1 MAGPAGGP
9 PVRHGAE
16 RDRRVLRLESYPGAG
31 TLASSRALRRMIGLS
46 IALCRAR
53 ARPAA
58 MSDMLPLDAEQI
70 EAFLIATGIGLLIG
84 LERERVPSARAGLRT
99 FGLVGMLGALVAML
113 GEQLGSPAPFV
124 AGLVLVGLTIVAAY
138 LRHPDP
144 SDPGTTSVAA
154 LVLCYCLGA
163 ASWLGHARLAV
174 MLAVATTVLLYFKAQ
189 LRGMATRL
197 GQRDWISI
205 LQFGVLSLV
214 ILPMLPDEEMGPY
227 GALNPRQIWWMVVLI
242 AGVGLAGYTAL
253 QVAGVRYGAAFVG
266 VFGGLAS
273 STATTLLYAR
283 QARALPAAGAMA
295 ALVIVIANLVMVL
308 RVGAIAG
315 VVAPGVAATL
325 LRVIVPA
332 LVLGALGALWLWRQL
347 AERAEA
353 LLPTTGNPT
362 ELKTALGFGAAYA
375 LVLLAAAWL
384 SDFAGN
390 RGLYVLAFVSGL
402 TDVDAITLSSL
413 RLYALERLEL
423 VATVTAVGIA
433 MLANLAFKLGLAAV
447 IGGRALA
454 LRAAAGMASVALG
467 LLAGLAWVG
476 LG

>member
-1 MAGPAGGP
+1 
-9 PVRHGAE
+9 
-16 RDRRVLRLESYPGAG
+16 
-31 TLASSRALRRMIGLS
+31 
-46 IALCRAR
+46 
-53 ARPAA
+53 
-58 MSDMLPLDAEQI
+58 MSDAAPLDAAQI

-99 FGLVGMLGALVAML
+99 FALVGMLGALVAML
-113 GEQLGSPAPFV
+113 GEQLGSFAPFV
-124 AGLVLVGLTIVAAY
+124 AGLVIVALTLIAAH

-154 LVLCYCLGA
+154 LVVCYCLGA
-163 ASWLGHARLAV
+163 AAWLGHAQLAV
-174 MLAVATTVLLYFKAQ
+174 MLAVGATVLLYFKAQ

-197 GQRDWISI
+197 DARDWISI

-227 GALNPRQIWWMVVLI
+227 GALNPRQVWWMVVLI
-242 AGVGLAGYTAL
+242 AGVGLAGYAAL
-253 QVAGVRYGAAFVG
+253 QIAGVRYGAAFVG

-283 QARALPAAGAMA
+283 QAREASAASALA
-295 ALVIVIANLVMVL
+295 ALVIVIANLVMVV
-308 RVGAIAG
+308 RVGAIAAL
-315 VVAPGVAATL
+315 VAPAVAATL
-325 LRVIVPA
+325 MQAVVPA
-332 LVLGALGALWLWRQL
+332 LVLGMLGVLWLWRQL
-347 AERAEA
+347 AERGEA
-353 LLPTTGNPT
+353 VLPATGNPT

-423 VATVTAVGIA
+423 AVTVIAVGIA
-433 MLANLAFKLGLAAV
+433 MLANLSFKLGLAAV

-454 LRAAAGMASVALG
+454 VRTAAGMGGVALG
-467 LLAGLAWVG
+467 LLGGLVWVG
-476 LG
+476 WEA

>member
-1 MAGPAGGP
+1 MPRRAGGP
-9 PVRHGAE
+9 
-16 RDRRVLRLESYPGAG
+16 RVHRAAASVVWSESYPGTG
-31 TLASSRALRRMIGLS
+31 VLASSRTPRRMIGLS
-46 IALCRAR
+46 IALCRGR
-53 ARPAA
+53 TRPAA

-99 FGLVGMLGALVAML
+99 FGLVGMLGALVSML

-124 AGLVLVGLTIVAAY
+124 AGLVLVGLTIIAAY
-138 LRHPDP
+138 LRHPDS

-163 ASWLGHARLAV
+163 ASWLGHAQLAV
-174 MLAVATTVLLYFKAQ
+174 MLAVGATVLLYFKAQ
-189 LRGMATRL
+189 LRGVATRL
-197 GQRDWISI
+197 EQRDWISI

-214 ILPMLPDEEMGPY
+214 ILPMLPDEEMGPH

-242 AGVGLAGYTAL
+242 AGVGLAGYAAL
-253 QVAGVRYGAAFVG
+253 KIAGVRYGAAFVG

-283 QARALPAAGAMA
+283 QARELPAAGAMA

-308 RVGAIAG
+308 RVWGIAA
-315 VVAPGVAATL
+315 VVAPGVAAPL
-325 LRVIVPA
+325 LKLIVPA
-332 LVLGALGALWLWRQL
+332 LVLGTLGALWLWRRL
-347 AERAEA
+347 AERHETV
-353 LLPTTGNPT
+353 LPATGNPT

-384 SDFAGN
+384 SDYAGN

-423 VATVTAVGIA
+423 VATVTALGIA
-433 MLANLAFKLGLAAV
+433 MLANLCFKLGLASV

>member
-1 MAGPAGGP
+1 MNVRGASFLITGASGGIGHATAIELARRGGRLLVCGRDSGALEKVRGEAVELGTTARAFTGDLSSAQGVRALADGVLHSGVVPDVIVNVAGQLSFAPIEAEDAET
-9 PVRHGAE
+9 AE
-16 RDRRVLRLESYPGAG
+16 RLFRVNVLAPIEMARAFTPVFKKRGSGLIVNVGSIFGSIGFPYFATYSATKFALRGFSE
-31 TLASSRALRRMIGLS
+31 ALRRELKDS
-46 IALCRAR
+46 
-53 ARPAA
+53 
-58 MSDMLPLDAEQI
+58 
-70 EAFLIATGIGLLIG
+70 
-84 LERERVPSARAGLRT
+84 
-99 FGLVGMLGALVAML
+99 
-113 GEQLGSPAPFV
+113 
-124 AGLVLVGLTIVAAY
+124 
-138 LRHPDP
+138 
-144 SDPGTTSVAA
+144 
-154 LVLCYCLGA
+154 
-163 ASWLGHARLAV
+163 
-174 MLAVATTVLLYFKAQ
+174 
-189 LRGMATRL
+189 
-197 GQRDWISI
+197 
-205 LQFGVLSLV
+205 
-214 ILPMLPDEEMGPY
+214 
-227 GALNPRQIWWMVVLI
+227 
-242 AGVGLAGYTAL
+242 
-253 QVAGVRYGAAFVG
+253 GVRYGAAFVG

-295 ALVIVIANLVMVL
+295 ALVIVIANLVMVM
-308 RVGAIAG
+308 RVGAIAA

-353 LLPTTGNPT
+353 VLPTTGNPT
-362 ELKTALGFGAAYA
+362 ELKTALGFGAVYA

-433 MLANLAFKLGLAAV
+433 MLANLCFKLGLASV

>member
-1 MAGPAGGP
+1 
-9 PVRHGAE
+9 
-16 RDRRVLRLESYPGAG
+16 
-31 TLASSRALRRMIGLS
+31 MIPLS
-46 IALCRAR
+46 IALCRAC

-58 MSDMLPLDAEQI
+58 MSDLLPLDAEQI

-124 AGLVLVGLTIVAAY
+124 AGLVLVGLTIIAAY

-308 RVGAIAG
+308 RVGVIAAL
-315 VVAPGVAATL
+315 VAPGVAATL